1 MENEMLK
8 IFDENK
14 HQIGIATREEVHRL
28 GHWHE
33 AFHCWFVSR
42 EEEKDYIYLQLRS
55 DIKKDYPSLLD
66 ITAAGHLLAQET
78 VLDGIREIK
87 EEIGIDVSINELES
101 LGVINY
107 CVVKE
112 NFIDKEIAYVFLYR
126 YNNTFEEFTLQ
137 KEEVSGMLK
146 TEFDDFYEL
155 WIGDLEQISV
165 KGFKIDSGGNRVLV
179 NKIVERNQFV
189 PHEISFYQSVVKLIK
204 EKIQE

>member
-1 MENEMLK
+1 M
-8 IFDENK
+8 
-14 HQIGIATREEVHRL
+14 
-28 GHWHE
+28 
-33 AFHCWFVSR
+33 
-42 EEEKDYIYLQLRS
+42 
-55 DIKKDYPSLLD
+55 
-66 ITAAGHLLAQET
+66 
-78 VLDGIREIK
+78 
-87 EEIGIDVSINELES
+87 
-101 LGVINY
+101 
-107 CVVKE
+107 
-112 NFIDKEIAYVFLYR
+112 YR

-179 NKIVERNQFV
+179 DKIVERNQFV

>member
-55 DIKKDYPSLLD
+55 DMKKDYPSLLD

-101 LGVINY
+101 LGVIIY

-112 NFIDKEIAYVFLYR
+112 NFIDKAYVFLYR

-179 NKIVERNQFV
+179 DKIVERNQFV